1 MVSNEVFVGANAQ
14 VGLCPELDLFFDQ
27 AVLSNSG
34 LTVTMSSS
42 GDTGGDISSGGQ
54 QAVTKLIPNLY
65 VGCTAKITT
74 QSNVATTYRTVTA
87 NTATA
92 FTLDSAPTDSN
103 GSAVSSGTIEFT
115 ILSFGAPAY
124 GPIKSS
130 TGTILSDNWLGLVNT
145 FTPPNVEVEMKQ
157 LNLAAAG
164 GRNFD
169 YQYKGAETVS
179 GGSLDISLN
188 NASWLYYALGKVAL
202 GAMTGSSSSG
212 VGTGSQNG
220 VGFNVST
227 DRIVRVVDANNFPE
241 VNNSNADLAETHFN
255 FLAGNDMFNYTFSEA
270 DDDVLPSFALDVVY
284 RKAGHSNTT
293 ALDALSPNENM
304 YSRIFTGC
312 QVNTLTLNFE
322 EGQELKCS
330 MDLVT
335 RRAFDAPDGYLPLGG
350 NASLTA
356 LDNTDGG
363 RGFVNYSSTL
373 TDNYPFLFSDG
384 TITLFGQSLARV
396 KGGSLVINNNILPQR
411 FIGNYNREIVSAHL
425 PGQRTYELTL
435 TMLITDPKLWDELR
449 NDNEST
455 GALRLKFTK
464 DSGEEIDIQLAD
476 YLINS
481 VTVPFPEDKGPVEV
495 EASITA
501 RTLTTATY
509 KGKWAI
515 MTLGGSATGN

>member
-27 AVLSNSG
+27 AVLGGNG
-34 LTVTMSSS
+34 LTVELSS
-42 GDTGGDISSGGQ
+42 GQ
-54 QAVTKLIPNLY
+54 QSVTKLIPNLY
-65 VGCTAKITT
+65 IGCTAKITT
-74 QSNVATTYRTVTA
+74 QSNVATTYRTVVS
-87 NTATA
+87 NDATT

-103 GSAVSSGTIEFT
+103 GADVGSGTIEFT

-124 GPIKSS
+124 GPTKSS
-130 TGTILSDNWLGLVNT
+130 TGTILSDTWVGLVNT

-188 NASWLYYALGKVAL
+188 NGSWLYYALGKVAL
-202 GAMTGSSSSG
+202 GTMTGSTSSTVDSN
-212 VGTGSQNG
+212 SHNG
-220 VGFNVST
+220 VGFDIGTERVV
-227 DRIVRVVDANNFPE
+227 RIVDANNFPE
-241 VNNSNADLAETHFN
+241 VDNAGTDLAATQFN
-255 FLAGNDMFNYTFSEA
+255 LLAGNDMFNYTFSEA
-270 DDDVLPSFALDVVY
+270 NDDVLPSFALDVVY

-312 QVNTLTLNFE
+312 QVNTMTLNFE

-330 MDLVT
+330 LDLVT
-335 RRAFDAPDGYLPLGG
+335 RRAFDAPNGYLPLGG
-350 NASLTA
+350 NSSLTA
-356 LDNTDGG
+356 LSNTSGG
-363 RGFVNYSSTL
+363 RGMVNYSSTL

-384 TITLFGQSLARV
+384 TITLFGQTLARV
-396 KGGSLVINNNILPQR
+396 KGGSLVISNNLLPQR
-411 FIGNYNREIVSAHL
+411 YIGNYNRQITSAHL

-435 TMLITDPKLWDELR
+435 TMLITDTTLWDELR

-481 VTVPFPEDKGPVEV
+481 VNVPFPEDKGPVEV

>member
-14 VGLCPELDLFFDQ
+14 VGICPELDLFFDQ
-27 AVLSNSG
+27 ATLSGNG
-34 LTVTMSSS
+34 LTVALSS
-42 GDTGGDISSGGQ
+42 GQ
-54 QAVTKLIPNLY
+54 QSVTKLIPNLY
-65 VGCTAKITT
+65 IGCTAKITT
-74 QSNVATTYRTVTA
+74 QSDVATTYRTVVS
-87 NTATA
+87 NTATT

-103 GSAVSSGTIEFT
+103 GADVGSGTIEFT

-124 GPIKSS
+124 GPTKSS
-130 TGTILSDNWLGLVNT
+130 TGTILSDSWVGLVNT

-179 GGSLDISLN
+179 GGSLDMSLN
-188 NASWLYYALGKVAL
+188 NGSWLYYALGEVAL
-202 GAMTGSSSSG
+202 GTMTGSSSST
-212 VGTGSQNG
+212 VDSNSHNG
-220 VGFNVST
+220 VGFNVGT
-227 DRIVRVVDANNFPE
+227 ERVVRIVDANNFPE
-241 VNNSNADLAETHFN
+241 VDNSGTDLAATQFN
-255 FLAGNDMFNYTFSEA
+255 LLAGNDMFNYTFSEA
-270 DDDVLPSFALDVVY
+270 NNDVLPSFALDVVY
-284 RKAGHSNTT
+284 RKAGHLNTT

-312 QVNTLTLNFE
+312 QVNTMTLNFE

-330 MDLVT
+330 LDLVT
-335 RRAFDAPDGYLPLGG
+335 RRAFDAPNGYLPLGG
-350 NASLTA
+350 NSSLTA
-356 LDNTDGG
+356 LSNTSGG
-363 RGFVNYSSTL
+363 RGMVNYSSTL

-384 TITLFGQSLARV
+384 TITLFGQTLARV
-396 KGGSLVINNNILPQR
+396 KGGSLVISNNLLPQR
-411 FIGNYNREIVSAHL
+411 YIGNYNRQITSAHL

-435 TMLITDPKLWDELR
+435 TMLITDTTLWDELR

-481 VTVPFPEDKGPVEV
+481 VNVPFPEDKGPVEV

>member
-1 MVSNEVFVGANAQ
+1 MASNEVFVGANAQ
-14 VGLCPELDLFFDQ
+14 VGMSPELDLYFQD
-27 AVLSNSG
+27 AVLSSSTT
-34 LTVTMSSS
+34 LTLSN
-42 GDTGGDISSGGQ
+42 GQ
-54 QAVTKLIPNLY
+54 QSLVHLVPDLY
-65 VGCTAKITT
+65 IGCTVKIGALA
-74 QSNVATTYRTVTA
+74 SNDATSYRTIVD
-87 NTATA
+87 NTAT
-92 FTLDSAPTDSN
+92 TIVIDSAPVDSN
-103 GSAVSSGTIEFT
+103 GSAVTSGTMDAT
-115 ILSFGAPAY
+115 ILSFGAPLYASRD
-124 GPIKSS
+124 G
-130 TGTILSDNWLGLVNT
+130 GTNPRIHSDGWLGLVNT
-145 FTPPNVEVEMKQ
+145 FTPPSVEVEMKQ

-188 NASWLYYALGKVAL
+188 NGSWLYYALGKLSYTL
-202 GAMTGSSSSG
+202 GGTHATLSTSNGENAIVHNASANRILRSYEHNNYPEIDSGGS
-212 VGTGSQNG
+212 
-220 VGFNVST
+220 
-227 DRIVRVVDANNFPE
+227 
-241 VNNSNADLAETHFN
+241 DLAISN
-255 FLAGNDMFNYTFSEA
+255 LQVYNGSDMFNYTFSEA

-284 RKAGHSNTT
+284 RKAGHTNTT
-293 ALDALSPNENM
+293 ALDSLSPNENM

-330 MDLVT
+330 MDLVS
-335 RRAFDAPDGYLPLGG
+335 RRAFDPPANYVPLGG

-356 LDNTDGG
+356 LSDAENG
-363 RGFVNYSSTL
+363 RGMVNYSSTL

-384 TITLFGQSLARV
+384 DITLFGQSLGKV
-396 KGGSLVINNNILPQR
+396 KGGSLVINNNLLPQR
-411 FIGNYNREIVSAHL
+411 FIGNYNRQTASAHL

-435 TMLITDPKLWDELR
+435 TMLITDTKLWDELR